1 MRLVEEGLCDEPL
14 VEARGAVVGVAGDEG
29 EVGGRMGVAVPP
41 GVDQVGGGGEVLEVG
56 GAHQPARAWAA
67 CWGGVVDGVDAVEVA
82 AQEHCPVAVGGWQV
96 GGEGGD
102 EGEAWELVAGRVGG
116 DDRVLVVVE

>member
-1 MRLVEEGLCDEPL
+1 MVTVEVVDDGGVGLVLEEGLRHEPL

-29 EVGGRMGVAVPP
+29 EVSGRVRVAVPP
-41 GVDQVGGGGEVLEVG
+41 GVDQVGGGGKVLELG
-56 GAHQPARAWAA
+56 GAHQSARAWGG
-67 CWGGVVDGVDAVEVA
+67 CWGGVVDGIDAVEVA

-102 EGEAWELVAGRVGG
+102 EGEA
-116 DDRVLVVVE
+116 